1 MQDEDLA
8 ATAYVLDQSPDL
20 TKDAAAQALAKATR
34 AGDPPPLGPFRTF
47 QVPVADIAHLTGL
60 NLGPLPS
67 ADRLPIGVRTARQW
81 TLLESYDDITVHAS

>member
-1 MQDEDLA
+1 MDK
-8 ATAYVLDQSPDL
+8 VFG
-20 TKDAAAQALAKATR
+20 K
-34 AGDPPPLGPFRTF
+34 RTLF